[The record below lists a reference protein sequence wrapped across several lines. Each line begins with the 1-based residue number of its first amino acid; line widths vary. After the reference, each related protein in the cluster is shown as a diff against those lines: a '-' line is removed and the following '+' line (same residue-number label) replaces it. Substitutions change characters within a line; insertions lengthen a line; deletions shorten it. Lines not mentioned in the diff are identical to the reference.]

1 MSDISGPPLPKPV
14 EPASK
19 TTARASHVSKDPKQ
33 TGTHARNDKGD
44 TSSKGDQSEAAKGR
58 EPAVSISASAAHLHV
73 GEELEEKVNKIDY
86 EGRPIIVT
94 EEATFALRPD
104 AGLRPGDDVKLE
116 ITEAGKKVSAELF
129 ELNGRRIDPPVK
141 LSLVVIAVHGPTATA
156 AQPAQV
162 DPNQPLLPASPA
174 KSHYGVAQATY
185 HSDSPDDAALASLLA
200 AKTATAQPSST
211 GQNNAVQSGPAE
223 PTASTPAAEQ
233 PANAL
238 TLNTDPLAGRSSS
251 PDLATLIAQQ
261 QGDAT
266 IHSEARSDALPVQ
279 PLSSAQAATHHL
291 LPDEDPTKQIEAAGA
306 PVATGL
312 GAKIKA
318 FTLDGQSYSLQL
330 VDPAISSVPPAQLA
344 EVHQVRPLPPG
355 EARTLPLPLTAFTSA
370 SATLSVVET
379 NKGPFVA
386 LLADIQNWIG
396 EQVKVSKLS
405 AGTAAE
411 SQSRDSNSL
420 ISYKGQLTDPSN
432 AARHPVNIAVPEE
445 GAAAT
450 GADTRVK
457 AVHTVRAFLCS
468 DGPRTD
474 FRLETPK
481 GEVFVTLP
489 NHVRPAAGD
498 IIQILP
504 LSTSEQASAIS
515 LPADAV
521 ANALA
526 TATASSLNTGTALS
540 SLSAYSWPALE
551 QSVAL
556 AAASD
561 PALASQLAAK
571 GAAGGTKLTNSLLFF
586 LAAAGRSDPTNWLGA
601 ETEKVLASR
610 DTSVLDLLKSDLGK
624 LMPLAAEGTGEWRP
638 VLLPFDNRGGD
649 MSLIALLLGQSQKP
663 VDEDGGKGAP
673 GKDTDKDEEG
683 QRFVLEVQFSVLG
696 PVQLDGLIKENQ
708 FDLHLRSLLPLPETL
723 RSDVRQL
730 FTDALGANGYT
741 GALHISQGE
750 TFPVDVDKVLQDGLA
765 AQTFRPT

>member
-19 TTARASHVSKDPKQ
+19 TAARATHVSKDPKQ

-44 TSSKGDQSEAAKGR
+44 TSSKGDQSEAARGR

-73 GEELEEKVNKIDY
+73 GEELEETVNKVDY

-116 ITEAGKKVSAELF
+116 ITEAGKKVSADLF
-129 ELNGRRIDPPVK
+129 ELNGRPIDPPVK
-141 LSLVVIAVHGPTATA
+141 LSLVVIAVHGPGAAA
-156 AQPAQV
+156 AQPPAA

-174 KSHYGVAQATY
+174 KTHYGVTQVAHQG
-185 HSDSPDDAALASLLA
+185 DSPDDAALASLLA
-200 AKTATAQPSST
+200 AKTASVQPSSA
-211 GQNNAVQSGPAE
+211 GN
-223 PTASTPAAEQ
+223 PAAAKAS
-233 PANAL
+233 PAAAETPHAL
-238 TLNTDPLAGRSSS
+238 TLNTDPLTGRNSS

-261 QGDAT
+261 QGDAAVQNKVR
-266 IHSEARSDALPVQ
+266 SEA
-279 PLSSAQAATHHL
+279 LSGQHLSISQTSAHHL
-291 LPDEDPTKQIEAAGA
+291 LPDDGLPNQIQAAGG
-306 PVATGL
+306 ATTEGL
-312 GAKIKA
+312 GAKINA
-318 FTLDGQSYSLQL
+318 FGLDGQPHTLQL
-330 VDPAISSVPPAQLA
+330 VDPTVSSVPPSQLA
-344 EVHQVRPLPPG
+344 EVQQVRPLPPS

-370 SATLSVVET
+370 TATLAVVET
-379 NKGPFVA
+379 NKGPFIA
-386 LLADIQNWIG
+386 PLADTQNWTG
-396 EQVKVSKLS
+396 EQVRVSQLS
-405 AGTAAE
+405 TGTPTE
-411 SQSRDSNSL
+411 PVSQTSTPL
-420 ISYKGQLTDPSN
+420 VSYKGQLTDPSK
-432 AARHPVNIAVPEE
+432 AARHPVTIAVPEE
-445 GAAAT
+445 GAATT

-457 AVHTVRAFLCS
+457 AVHTVRAFLS
-468 DGPRTD
+468 NDGPRTD
-474 FRLETPK
+474 LRLETPK

-504 LSTSEQASAIS
+504 LSTAEQVPAAS

-526 TATASSLNTGTALS
+526 TATASGLTSGTALS

-561 PALASQLAAK
+561 PAIASQIASK
-571 GAAGGTKLTNSLLFF
+571 GAAGGGKLTSSLLFF
-586 LAAAGRSDPTNWLGA
+586 LAAAGRTHPTSWLGA
-601 ETEKVLASR
+601 ETEKLLASR
-610 DTSVLDLLKSDLGK
+610 NSSVLDLLKSDLGK
-624 LMPLAAEGTGEWRP
+624 LMPLATEGTGEWRP

-649 MSLIALLLGQSQKP
+649 MSLIALLLGQPQKP

-673 GKDTDKDEEG
+673 GQDPDQDEEG

-696 PVQLDGLIKENQ
+696 PVQLDGLIKEKQ

-723 RSDVRQL
+723 RRDTRQL
-730 FTDALGANGYT
+730 FTDALDANGYT
-741 GALHISQGE
+741 GSLNISYGE
-750 TFPVDVDKVLQDGLA
+750 AFPIDVDKVLQDGLV
-765 AQTFRPT
+765 AQALPTT